1 LGLVVYGLNWAV
13 FRGLFRLRVDGAD
26 RVPARAP
33 IVLVP
38 NHLSHLDA
46 FVLAAALPWRRLRH
60 TYWAGWTGALF
71 TGPVVRLFS
80 RIAQVL
86 PVDPDRSPG
95 AALALA
101 EDVLK
106 RGEALVWFPEGRRS
120 PDGALQPFQPGI
132 GHVLTASRAAAL
144 PVLIRGTFEALPI
157 GRRVP
162 RLGPLSVSFGAAM
175 AYDELRSRAA
185 DPADLA
191 DLLHDAV
198 AALSPSPPDP
208 SSGPEIP
215 EDP

>member
-1 LGLVVYGLNWAV
+1 
-13 FRGLFRLRVDGAD
+13 
-26 RVPARAP
+26 
-33 IVLVP
+33 
-38 NHLSHLDA
+38 
-46 FVLAAALPWRRLRH
+46 
-60 TYWAGWTGALF
+60 
-71 TGPVVRLFS
+71 
-80 RIAQVL
+80 
-86 PVDPDRSPG
+86 
-95 AALALA
+95 
-101 EDVLK
+101 VLK

-120 PDGALQPFQPGI
+120 PDGTLQPFQPGI

-144 PVLIRGTFEALPI
+144 PVLIRGTFEALPV

-162 RLGPLSVSFGAAM
+162 RLGRLSVSFGAAI

-198 AALSPSPPDP
+198 AALIPNLPDP